1 MSDLIRAIRAAAG
14 LFRLTRRGLICVE
27 GGDRVR
33 WLDGML
39 SNDIA
44 SLEPGPQRSGCP
56 ALLLTRTGRI
66 QADPQVLILGDDL
79 WLELDGDA
87 VRATLATLE
96 KFIIADDVR
105 LRDGSADVERLA
117 LEGPQAARIVDELA
131 GRALGLARDA
141 AIRVELAGVDC
152 VVGAWGVSGME
163 ARQLFVPSG
172 SGEPVIRALL
182 EVGAPW
188 GLVEADPDSLEI
200 LRIEAGVPRL
210 GAELDEEV
218 LPPEARLERALS
230 FDKGCYR
237 GQEIVARLASHG
249 GVKHFL
255 VGFVCDGDEPPEV
268 DTPVHSSGESSGE
281 SKGESDGRAPRRI
294 GEVTSSCRSPSLGPI
309 ALGYARQPHDQP
321 GTLVQIGN
329 CRARVSALPFHRPEG
344 RPERPPEPQPD

>member
-66 QADPQVLILGDDL
+66 QADPQVLTLGDDL

-87 VRATLATLE
+87 VSATLATLE

-105 LRDGSADVERLA
+105 LRDGSAGVERLA
-117 LEGPQAARIVDELA
+117 LEGPLAPRIVDELA

-141 AIRVELAGVDC
+141 AIHAELAGVDC
-152 VVGAWGVSGME
+152 VVGAWGVSAME

-188 GLVEADPDSLEI
+188 GLLEADPDSLEI

-210 GAELDEEV
+210 GAELDEDV

-230 FDKGCYR
+230 SEKGCYR
-237 GQEIVARLASHG
+237 GQEIVARLASRG

-268 DTPVHSSGESSGE
+268 DTPVHASGESSGE
-281 SKGESDGRAPRRI
+281 SDGQAPRRI

-309 ALGYARQPHDQP
+309 ALGYARQPHDEP
-321 GTLVQIGN
+321 GTIVQIGS
-329 CRARVSALPFHRPEG
+329 CRARVSALPFHRPEL
-344 RPERPPEPQPD
+344 RPEPRLEPRPD

>member
-1 MSDLIRAIRAAAG
+1 MSDAIHAIRAAAG
-14 LFRLTRRGLICVE
+14 LFRLARRGLICVE

-39 SNDIA
+39 SNDVA
-44 SLEPGPQRSGCP
+44 SLEPGPDRSGCP

-66 QADPQVLILGDDL
+66 QADPQVVTLGDDF

-87 VRATLATLE
+87 VSATLATLDQ
-96 KFIIADDVR
+96 FIIADDVS
-105 LRDGSADVERLA
+105 LRDCSAGVERLA
-117 LEGPQAARIVDELA
+117 LEGPMAPRIVDELA

-141 AIRVELAGVDC
+141 AIHAELAGVDC
-152 VVGAWGVSGME
+152 VVGAWGVSAMQ

-172 SGEPVIRALL
+172 SGEHVIRALL

-237 GQEIVARLASHG
+237 GQEIVARLASRG

-255 VGFVCDGDEPPEV
+255 VGFVCDADEAPEV
-268 DTPVHSSGESSGE
+268 DTPVYADGESN
-281 SKGESDGRAPRRI
+281 GESDGQRSRRI

-309 ALGYARQPHDQP
+309 ALGYARQPYDEP
-321 GTLVQIGN
+321 GTIVRIGGQ
-329 CRARVSALPFHRPEG
+329 RARVSALPFHRPEG

>member
-1 MSDLIRAIRAAAG
+1 MQRSARHGLRLRRHRHRRLRRRHRQRARLPDRLRTLRALVCRPASGGREPASEARRWQPRPGRRLQGLGRKRSRVSDAIHAIRAAAG
-14 LFRLTRRGLICVE
+14 LFRLARRGLICVE

-39 SNDIA
+39 SNDVA
-44 SLEPGPQRSGCP
+44 SLEPGPDRSGCP

-66 QADPQVLILGDDL
+66 QADPQVVTLGDDF

-87 VRATLATLE
+87 VSATLATLDQ
-96 KFIIADDVR
+96 FIIADDVS
-105 LRDGSADVERLA
+105 LRDCSAGVERLA
-117 LEGPQAARIVDELA
+117 LEGPMAPRIVDELA

-141 AIRVELAGVDC
+141 AIHAELAGVDC
-152 VVGAWGVSGME
+152 VVGAWGVSAME

-172 SGEPVIRALL
+172 SGEHVIRALL

-230 FDKGCYR
+230 FDKG
-237 GQEIVARLASHG
+237 
-249 GVKHFL
+249 
-255 VGFVCDGDEPPEV
+255 
-268 DTPVHSSGESSGE
+268 
-281 SKGESDGRAPRRI
+281 
-294 GEVTSSCRSPSLGPI
+294 
-309 ALGYARQPHDQP
+309 
-321 GTLVQIGN
+321 
-329 CRARVSALPFHRPEG
+329 
-344 RPERPPEPQPD
+344 